1 MADAEKS
8 FNGLERRLR
17 LFPLTNIVVAN
28 MVGAGIFTTSGLL
41 MKDLGNAWLMLSL
54 WIAGGIIALCGAL
67 CYGELGA
74 AMPQAGGE
82 YVFLSRLFH
91 PLFGFLSGWVS
102 FFVGFSAP
110 IAASAIG
117 FAEYITRAFPWLL
130 SLGLF
135 PGPEAA
141 SILKKTYAAVIICV
155 FTLVHRRGVRLGA
168 RVQNVLTLMKVGLIL
183 GLILFGLSSGQGSF
197 SHLSQG
203 GGVDFGF
210 GGWKVMGLALM
221 WIMFAYSGWNASA
234 YVGSEVRNPAKTL
247 PRSLLLGTGIV
258 ILLYLLLNVFYIYAV
273 PPQEMAGV
281 ISVGGLAARNLFGP
295 GIENAVS
302 VLIAVAL
309 FSSLSAFIILGPR
322 VYYSMARDG
331 LFFKFAAEVHP
342 RHRVPSKAILLQ
354 GAMALLIA
362 VSGSFDQIL
371 TYMGFALGIFPIM
384 AVIGLF
390 KLRRDKRSV
399 VKMPGFPVTAAVY
412 VLAGAAILGLGFL
425 RSPVPSSIAVLTAC
439 LGVPAFFLFKKNRP
453 APGPDS
459 ETS

>member
-1 MADAEKS
+1 MPPM
-8 FNGLERRLR
+8 LERRLG

-41 MKDLGNAWLMLSL
+41 MKDLGNAWLMLAL
-54 WIAGGIIALCGAL
+54 WVAGGAIALCGAL

-74 AMPQAGGE
+74 AIPQAGGE
-82 YVFLSRLFH
+82 YAFLSRLFH

-110 IAASAIG
+110 IAASGIG

-135 PGPEAA
+135 SGEAA
-141 SILKKTYAAVIICV
+141 ASVLKKTYAGLIIIV
-155 FTLVHRRGVRLGA
+155 FTLVHRRGVKLGA
-168 RVQNVLTLMKVGLIL
+168 RVQNVLTVMKVGLIIGLVAFGFASGKGSL
-183 GLILFGLSSGQGSF
+183 G
-197 SHLSQG
+197 HLSQG
-203 GGVDFGF
+203 RDISLGF
-210 GGWKVMGLALM
+210 GGWKVIGLALM

-234 YVGSEVRNPAKTL
+234 YVGSEVKNPSKNM
-247 PRSLLLGTGIV
+247 PRSLLLGTGAV
-258 ILLYLLLNVFYIYAV
+258 ILLYFLLNVFYLYAI

-281 ISVGGLAARNLFGP
+281 ISVGGLAAGNLFGP
-295 GIENAVS
+295 GFENVVS

-331 LFFKFAAEVHP
+331 CFFKFAAEVHP
-342 RHRVPSKAILLQ
+342 RFRVPSKAILLQ
-354 GAMALLIA
+354 GFMAVLIA

-371 TYMGFALGIFPIM
+371 TYMGFALGLFPIL

-390 KLRRDKRSV
+390 KLRRDKKSA
-399 VKMPGFPVTAAVY
+399 VKLPGFPVTAAVY
-412 VLAGAAILGLGFL
+412 VLAGVAILCLGFL
-425 RSPVPSSIAVLTAC
+425 QRPVPSSIALLTAA
-439 LGVPAFFLFKKNRP
+439 LGVPAFYLFKKMSITYKR
-453 APGPDS
+453 AAK
-459 ETS
+459 

>member
-1 MADAEKS
+1 MSDAEQPS
-8 FNGLERRLR
+8 NGLERRLG

-41 MKDLGNAWLMLSL
+41 MKDLGNAWLMLAL
-54 WIAGGIIALCGAL
+54 WVAGGAIALCGAL

-130 SLGLF
+130 GLGLF
-135 PGPEAA
+135 SGPEAA
-141 SILKKTYAAVIICV
+141 SILKKAYAALIIIV
-155 FTLVHRRGVRLGA
+155 FTLVHRRGVKLGA

-183 GLILFGLSSGQGSF
+183 GLILFGLSSDKGSF

-203 GGVDFGF
+203 GAVDFGF
-210 GGWKVMGLALM
+210 DGWKIMGLALM

-247 PRSLLLGTGIV
+247 PRSLLLGTGAV
-258 ILLYLLLNVFYIYAV
+258 ILLYVLLNLFYIYAV
-273 PPQEMAGV
+273 PPSDMAGV
-281 ISVGGLAARNLFGP
+281 ISIGGLAARNLFGS
-295 GIENAVS
+295 GVENTVS
-302 VLIAVAL
+302 GLIAVAL

-322 VYYSMARDG
+322 VYYAMAKDG

-342 RHRVPSKAILLQ
+342 RFRVPSKAILLQ

-390 KLRRDKRSV
+390 KLRRGKRSV

-412 VLAGAAILGLGFL
+412 VLAGAAILCLGFL
-425 RSPVPSSIAVLTAC
+425 RSPVPSSIALLTAC
-439 LGVPAFFLFKKNRP
+439 LGVPAFFVFRNRRP
-453 APGPDS
+453 APNPSS
-459 ETS
+459 EPS